1 MRQSNEV
8 GRILG
13 EVSYAAFPVVAVM
26 GERVAAIWLCEVVGE
41 GVFGEAK

>member
-26 GERVAAIWLCEVVGE
+26 GERIAAICLCEVLGE
-41 GVFGEAK
+41 GVFGDSK